1 MLGQQG
7 KLRSPKLIKFK
18 GREKI
23 GGGGGVK
30 ADRGGGNVD
39 REEPV
44 AGGSTPINKF

>member
-23 GGGGGVK
+23 GGGGAK
-30 ADRGGGNVD
+30 ADRGGGNED

-44 AGGSTPINKF
+44 AVGSTPINKF